1 MRFGTLNLAS
11 GRSMLDGGTDPER
24 LTAAVGSLDADV
36 LAVQEVDVG
45 QVRSAGADQL
55 ALVGEALG
63 AGHRRFV
70 ATLHGTPG
78 PRRGWR
84 PAGDANLP
92 DVDCSLIDLTNHPAA
107 TGSSYGVGLV
117 SRVPVREWR
126 TLRFPAA
133 RGWLPVVVPEPGR
146 RRPRVLWVP
155 DEPRAA
161 VAAVL
166 DSPRMTVVSTHL
178 SFVPGANVRQLRRL
192 CRWLEDLPS
201 PRLLLGDLNLPG
213 RLPARVTGWSAL
225 VRAPTYPSAV
235 PRVQLD
241 HVLGSGTDL
250 DAVTGWDVRPLPV
263 SDHRAVLVDLDL

>member
-1 MRFGTLNLAS
+1 MRFGTFNLLS
-11 GRSMLDGGTDPER
+11 GRSMADGSTDPAR
-24 LTAAVGSLDADV
+24 LTAAVRGLDADV
-36 LAVQEVDVG
+36 LAVQEVDLG
-45 QVRSAGADQL
+45 QARSAGADQL

-84 PAGDANLP
+84 PAGDADLSDHDLDLP
-92 DVDCSLIDLTNHPAA
+92 GQPADV
-107 TGSSYGVGLV
+107 GSSYGVGLV

-133 RGWLPVVVPEPGR
+133 WGWLPFVVPEPGR

-192 CRWLEDLPS
+192 CRWLEDAPA

-213 RLPARVTGWSAL
+213 SLPARVTGWNAL
-225 VRAPTYPSAV
+225 VSAATYPSAL

-241 HVLGSGTDL
+241 HVLASGIDVG
-250 DAVTGWDVRPLPV
+250 AVTGWDVRPLPV